1 MRSALLNHTGSIVQA
16 GESDSGYGHTDAD
29 WTPGTVTT
37 EVRGTLQARTERESA
52 TGAVISTHVWYMQ
65 YADAPASLL
74 LHGAEK
80 THRLTNVKRDG
91 TVFDAGPFHIVEVQ
105 DAAGRFDHL
114 ELRLLRAG

>member
-29 WTPGTVTT
+29 WTTGTVTT
-37 EVRGTLQARTERESA
+37 EVRGTLQARTERESV

-74 LHGAEK
+74 AHGAEK
-80 THRLTNVKRDG
+80 THRLTNVKHNG

-114 ELRLLRAG
+114 ELRLLRSG